1 MSFEIEIE
9 NTPNQENQESKIDYS
24 KILLE
29 TEVDISEELKPQPVA
44 ISVGTSLYKGNSY
57 PIPFGSYG
65 DFSCIV
71 GASKSRKTF
80 LKSAIVAGYIGGQA
94 QNLFPDI
101 QGHNTKEKF
110 VIEFDTEQ
118 SKYHTQRVLRRVVE
132 MIGNPYDYYKGFSL
146 RRLEPKERMQLIEYV
161 LYESEYRN
169 QIGLVTID
177 GYADLIKDFNN
188 LEEST
193 MLSNNLLRWTD
204 ETQCHITGIL
214 HSTFG
219 SRKPTGHAGSS
230 VLKKAET
237 VVFTE
242 KEDDFTKVTCDYS
255 RNVPMEEFSFMV
267 DSSTWLPKLVDNN
280 EPINNFI

>member
-255 RNVPMEEFSFMV
+255 RNVSLEPFSFMV